1 MPTVKNLYISAEQ
14 TSKAISEVAEQIEYL
29 KVLYRNHNQQYS
41 EDNLKAIIEYES
53 DIRKFKWGI
62 ISYLSDDNNYHQW
75 KVATK
80 NNAALFFKYF
90 NKGYFEQEI
99 GYNKDL
105 RIKIIADLKTL
116 YDNTPAEYLHTNKEK
131 QLLRYYN
138 DNNISEENYD
148 KYSAEEQL
156 VLNLYDK
163 ESCFNANYNYLLDN
177 LPDNKKLPK
186 EAQNAVVL
194 VKKNPLL
201 LADNPFHYVLNRHP
215 GKYPTVSCD
224 KFLHLLLDSTV
235 GDYDAIDTLKK
246 MVITLD
252 KLDSKE
258 SQKAAIRSIRENA
271 LSSDI
276 TNKNKKTY

>member
-1 MPTVKNLYISAEQ
+1 MPTVKNLYINPEQ

-29 KVLYRNHNQQYS
+29 KVLYRNQHQNYS
-41 EDNLKAIIEYES
+41 EDNLNAIIDYES
-53 DIRKFKWGI
+53 DIRTFKWGI

-105 RIKIIADLKTL
+105 RIKIIADFKTL
-116 YDNTPAEYLHTNKEK
+116 YENTPPEYLHTNKEK
-131 QLLRYYN
+131 QLLKYYKE
-138 DNNISEENYD
+138 NNISEENYD
-148 KYSAEEQL
+148 KYTQEEQL

-186 EAQNAVVL
+186 EAQNAVTL
-194 VKKNPLL
+194 VQKNPLL
-201 LADNPFHYVLNRHP
+201 LADHPFHYVLNRNKA
-215 GKYPTVSCD
+215 KYPTVSCD

-246 MVITLD
+246 MVIVLD
-252 KLDSKE
+252 KLDRRE
-258 SQKAAIRSIRENA
+258 SQKAVIRSIREEA
-271 LSSDI
+271 LGNNLS
-276 TNKNKKTY
+276 NKNKNTI